1 MNTLTLENFRPGHD
15 VLSLIQSDQTALAMQ
30 MALCQADQDGWARV
44 RLMVAQ
50 AQAFSAQHLI
60 SMLLLAGASAG
71 LASWLM
77 G

>member
-15 VLSLIQSDQTALAMQ
+15 VRSLIQNDQSALAMQ
-30 MALCQADQDGWARV
+30 MALCHADQDGWGRV

-50 AQAFSAQHLI
+50 AQAYSAQHVV
-60 SMLLLAGASAG
+60 SMLLLTGASGG